1 MKKEQVKLGGTYLAK
16 VSGKVVPVRLDAE
29 NSHGGWQAFNL
40 ETRKTVRIKSA
51 QRLRQASKT
60 TTVDAGGGIMVDV
73 VESKAATPAKA
84 VKAPKTPKEPKVKKI
99 SGLDAAAQ
107 VLKDKGEPMTCGDI
121 VETMLAKGMWKTGG
135 KTPAATI
142 YSAMLREI
150 DGKPAETRFTK
161 TGRGLFAL
169 AKTKA

>member
-1 MKKEQVKLGGTYLAK
+1 MSTKSKTPKTTKSVKPDAKRTKAVAAAQAADAAANAKAVKPTAKGT
-16 VSGKVVPVRLDAE
+16 
-29 NSHGGWQAFNL
+29 
-40 ETRKTVRIKSA
+40 
-51 QRLRQASKT
+51 KT

-73 VESKAATPAKA
+73 VETATPAKA
-84 VKAPKTPKEPKVKKI
+84 TKVKAPKEPKVKKI

-107 VLKDKGEPMTCGDI
+107 VLKAKGEPMTCKDI

-150 DGKPAETRFTK
+150 DNKPGESRFAK

-169 AKTKA
+169 ATNKA